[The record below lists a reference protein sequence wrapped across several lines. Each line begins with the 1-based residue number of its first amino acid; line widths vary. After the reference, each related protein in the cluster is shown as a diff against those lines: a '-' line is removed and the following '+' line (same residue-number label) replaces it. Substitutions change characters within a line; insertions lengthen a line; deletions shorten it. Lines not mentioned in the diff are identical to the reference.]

1 MAGWTE
7 RPNADASP
15 FECRVGLVHGLP
27 GPRPGGVVISRI
39 RGELL
44 ASEVDRVEVLT
55 DGGVVYEL
63 HVPLSVFQR
72 LPPAGSNLEL
82 RTEYVVRDD
91 VPSLY
96 GFLSEA
102 ERGLFRLLMTVQMV
116 GPRLAMSMLSTY
128 DARRLARALAEK
140 DIPVLVQVSGLGKKT
155 AARLILEL
163 ADKVRD
169 LAIIPAGEAPGNQLA
184 ADSVSALVSLG
195 YGFTEADAAVRQALK
210 GATFESS
217 EEVIRHVLSRR
228 GRDR

>member
-1 MAGWTE
+1 M
-7 RPNADASP
+7 
-15 FECRVGLVHGLP
+15 
-27 GPRPGGVVISRI
+27 ISRI

-44 ASEVDRVEVLT
+44 SSDIDRVEILT
-55 DGGVVYEL
+55 GGGVVYEL

-72 LPPAGSNLEL
+72 LPAAGSNLEL

-102 ERGLFRLLMTVQMV
+102 ERSFFRLLMTVQMV

-140 DIPVLVQVSGLGKKT
+140 DIPVLVQIAGLGKKT
-155 AARLILEL
+155 ASRLILEL

-169 LAIIPAGEAPGNQLA
+169 LAIMPEGEGPDNRLA
-184 ADSVSALVSLG
+184 TDSVAALVSLG

-210 GATFESS
+210 GATFGSS
-217 EEVIRHVLSRR
+217 EELIRHVLSQR

>member
-1 MAGWTE
+1 M
-7 RPNADASP
+7 
-15 FECRVGLVHGLP
+15 
-27 GPRPGGVVISRI
+27 ISRI

-44 ASEVDRVEVLT
+44 SSDIDRVEILT
-55 DGGVVYEL
+55 EGGVVYEL

-102 ERGLFRLLMTVQMV
+102 ERSFFRLLMTVQMV

-140 DIPVLVQVSGLGKKT
+140 DIPVLVQIAGLGKKT
-155 AARLILEL
+155 ASRLILEL

-169 LAIIPAGEAPGNQLA
+169 LAIMPKGGGPDNRLA
-184 ADSVSALVSLG
+184 TDSVAALVSLG

-210 GATFESS
+210 GATFGSS
-217 EEVIRHVLSRR
+217 EELIRHVLSQR

>member
-1 MAGWTE
+1 M
-7 RPNADASP
+7 
-15 FECRVGLVHGLP
+15 
-27 GPRPGGVVISRI
+27 ISRI

-44 ASEVDRVEVLT
+44 GSDIDRVEILT
-55 DGGVVYEL
+55 EGGVVYEL

-102 ERGLFRLLMTVQMV
+102 ERSFFRLLMTVQMV

-140 DIPVLVQVSGLGKKT
+140 DIPVLVQIAGLGKKT
-155 AARLILEL
+155 ASRLILEL

-169 LAIIPAGEAPGNQLA
+169 LAIMPEGEGPDNRLA
-184 ADSVSALVSLG
+184 TDSVAALVSLG

-210 GATFESS
+210 GETFGSS
-217 EEVIRHVLSRR
+217 EELIRHVLSQR

>member
-1 MAGWTE
+1 M
-7 RPNADASP
+7 
-15 FECRVGLVHGLP
+15 
-27 GPRPGGVVISRI
+27 ISRI

-44 ASEVDRVEVLT
+44 SSDIDRVEILT
-55 DGGVVYEL
+55 RGGVVYEL

-102 ERGLFRLLMTVQMV
+102 ERSFFRLLMTVQMV

-140 DIPVLVQVSGLGKKT
+140 DIPVLVQIAGLGKKT
-155 AARLILEL
+155 ASRLILEL

-169 LAIIPAGEAPGNQLA
+169 LAIMPEGEGPDNRLA
-184 ADSVSALVSLG
+184 TDSVAALVSLG

-210 GATFESS
+210 GATFGSS
-217 EEVIRHVLSRR
+217 EELIRHVLSQR

>member
-1 MAGWTE
+1 M
-7 RPNADASP
+7 
-15 FECRVGLVHGLP
+15 
-27 GPRPGGVVISRI
+27 ISRI

-44 ASEVDRVEVLT
+44 SSDIDRVEILT
-55 DGGVVYEL
+55 EGGVVYEL

-72 LPPAGSNLEL
+72 LPPTGSNLEL

-102 ERGLFRLLMTVQMV
+102 ERSFFRLLMTVQMV

-140 DIPVLVQVSGLGKKT
+140 DIPVLVQIAGLGKKT
-155 AARLILEL
+155 ASRLILEL

-169 LAIIPAGEAPGNQLA
+169 LAIMPEGEGPDNRLA
-184 ADSVSALVSLG
+184 TDSVAALVSLG
-195 YGFTEADAAVRQALK
+195 YGFTDADAAVRQALK
-210 GATFESS
+210 GATFGSS
-217 EEVIRHVLSRR
+217 EELIRHVLSQR

>member
-1 MAGWTE
+1 M
-7 RPNADASP
+7 
-15 FECRVGLVHGLP
+15 
-27 GPRPGGVVISRI
+27 ISRI

-44 ASEVDRVEVLT
+44 SSEIDRIEVLT
-55 DGGVVYEL
+55 EGGIVYEL

-72 LPPAGSNLEL
+72 LPPVGSNLEL

-102 ERGLFRLLMTVQMV
+102 ERSLFRLLMTVQMV

-140 DIPVLVQVSGLGKKT
+140 DVPVLVQIAGLGKKT

-163 ADKVRD
+163 ADKVRE
-169 LAIIPAGEAPGNQLA
+169 LAMIPEGDG
-184 ADSVSALVSLG
+184 ADNRQATDAVAALVSLG
-195 YGFTEADAAVRQALK
+195 YAFTEADAAVRLALK
-210 GATFESS
+210 DATFDSS
-217 EEVIRHVLSRR
+217 EELIRHVLSSR
-228 GRDR
+228 GSDR

>member
-1 MAGWTE
+1 M
-7 RPNADASP
+7 
-15 FECRVGLVHGLP
+15 
-27 GPRPGGVVISRI
+27 ISRI

-44 ASEVDRVEVLT
+44 SSDIDRVEILT
-55 DGGVVYEL
+55 EGGVVYEL

-96 GFLSEA
+96 GFLSVA
-102 ERGLFRLLMTVQMV
+102 ERSFFRLLMTVQMV

-140 DIPVLVQVSGLGKKT
+140 DIPVLVQIAGLGKKT
-155 AARLILEL
+155 ASRLILEL

-169 LAIIPAGEAPGNQLA
+169 LAIMPEGEGPDNRLA
-184 ADSVSALVSLG
+184 TDSVAALISLG

-210 GATFESS
+210 GATFGSS
-217 EEVIRHVLSRR
+217 EELIRHVLSQR

>member
-1 MAGWTE
+1 M
-7 RPNADASP
+7 
-15 FECRVGLVHGLP
+15 
-27 GPRPGGVVISRI
+27 ISRI

-44 ASEVDRVEVLT
+44 SSDIDRVEILT
-55 DGGVVYEL
+55 QGGVVYEL

-102 ERGLFRLLMTVQMV
+102 ERSFFRLLMTVQMV

-140 DIPVLVQVSGLGKKT
+140 DIPVLVQIAGLGKKT
-155 AARLILEL
+155 ASRLILEL

-169 LAIIPAGEAPGNQLA
+169 LAIMPEGEGPDNRLA
-184 ADSVSALVSLG
+184 TDSVAALVSLG

-210 GATFESS
+210 GATFGSS
-217 EEVIRHVLSRR
+217 EELIRHVLSQR

>member
-1 MAGWTE
+1 
-7 RPNADASP
+7 
-15 FECRVGLVHGLP
+15 
-27 GPRPGGVVISRI
+27 VISRV
-39 RGELL
+39 RGELVG
-44 ASEVDRVEVLT
+44 SEVDRVEVLT
-55 DGGVVYEL
+55 EGGVVYEL

-72 LPPAGSNLEL
+72 LPPVGSKLEL

-102 ERGLFRLLMTVQMV
+102 ERGFFRLLMTVQMV

-140 DIPVLVQVSGLGKKT
+140 DIPVLVQVAGLGKKT

-169 LAIIPAGEAPGNQLA
+169 LVVMPDGDSPESKLA
-184 ADSVSALVSLG
+184 TDSVSALVSLG
-195 YGFTEADAAVRQALK
+195 YGFAEADAAVRQALK
-210 GATFESS
+210 GENFEDS

>member
-1 MAGWTE
+1 M
-7 RPNADASP
+7 
-15 FECRVGLVHGLP
+15 
-27 GPRPGGVVISRI
+27 ISRI

-44 ASEVDRVEVLT
+44 SSDIDRVEILT
-55 DGGVVYEL
+55 EGGVVYEL

-102 ERGLFRLLMTVQMV
+102 ERSFFRLLMTVQMV

-140 DIPVLVQVSGLGKKT
+140 DIPVLVQIAGLGKKT
-155 AARLILEL
+155 ASRLILEL

-169 LAIIPAGEAPGNQLA
+169 LAIMPEGEGPDNRLA
-184 ADSVSALVSLG
+184 TDSVAALVSLG

-210 GATFESS
+210 GATFGSS
-217 EEVIRHVLSRR
+217 EELIRHVLSQR

>member
-1 MAGWTE
+1 M
-7 RPNADASP
+7 
-15 FECRVGLVHGLP
+15 
-27 GPRPGGVVISRI
+27 ISRI

-44 ASEVDRVEVLT
+44 SSDIDRVEILT
-55 DGGVVYEL
+55 EGGVVYEL

-102 ERGLFRLLMTVQMV
+102 ERSFFRLLMTVQMV

-140 DIPVLVQVSGLGKKT
+140 DIPVLVQIAGLGKKT
-155 AARLILEL
+155 ASRLILEL

-169 LAIIPAGEAPGNQLA
+169 LAIMPEGEGPDNRLA
-184 ADSVSALVSLG
+184 TDSVAALISLG

-210 GATFESS
+210 GATFGSS
-217 EEVIRHVLSRR
+217 EELIRHVLSQR

>member
-1 MAGWTE
+1 M
-7 RPNADASP
+7 
-15 FECRVGLVHGLP
+15 
-27 GPRPGGVVISRI
+27 ISRV

-44 ASEVDRVEVLT
+44 GSEVDRVEVLT
-55 DGGVVYEL
+55 EGGVVYEL

-72 LPPAGSNLEL
+72 LPPVGSKLEL

-96 GFLSEA
+96 GFLSET

-116 GPRLAMSMLSTY
+116 GPRLAMSMLSAY

-140 DIPVLVQVSGLGKKT
+140 DIPVLVQIAGLGKKT

-169 LAIIPAGEAPGNQLA
+169 LAIVPAGDGPENRLA
-184 ADSVSALVSLG
+184 TDSVAALVRLG
-195 YGFTEADAAVRQALK
+195 YGFAEAEAAVRQALK

>member
-1 MAGWTE
+1 M
-7 RPNADASP
+7 
-15 FECRVGLVHGLP
+15 
-27 GPRPGGVVISRI
+27 ISRI

-44 ASEVDRVEVLT
+44 SSDVDRVEVLT
-55 DGGVVYEL
+55 ESGVVYEL

-96 GFLSEA
+96 GFLREA
-102 ERGLFRLLMTVQMV
+102 ERALFRLLMTVQMV

-140 DIPVLVQVSGLGKKT
+140 DIPVLVQIAGLGKKT

-169 LAIIPAGEAPGNQLA
+169 LAIIPAGEGPDNRQAT
-184 ADSVSALVSLG
+184 DSVAALVSLG
-195 YGFTEADAAVRQALK
+195 YGFAEADAAVRRALK
-210 GATFESS
+210 GTTFASS
-217 EEVIRHVLSRR
+217 EELIRHVLSQR